1 MKRAETGSPV
11 GSGCAH
17 GVSEHKFISKE
28 SKDLCCYS
36 RLPNTHTA
44 GKHTYLGHISGFWE
58 ISNEVLMI
66 KSREILDVPLSIK
79 TSTFI
84 IKKYRM

>member
-1 MKRAETGSPV
+1 MKRAETGSP
-11 GSGCAH
+11 GCVH
-17 GVSEHKFISKE
+17 GGTEHKFISKE

-44 GKHTYLGHISGFWE
+44 GKHTYLGHISGSVLELFWE

-66 KSREILDVPLSIK
+66 KS
-79 TSTFI
+79 
-84 IKKYRM
+84 